1 MNIPNEVQKRNE
13 DAQLNLRDM
22 RLSQEEIDQLLGI
35 VTESYTDNPN
45 AAQKMQ
51 LYNEAQ
57 AKIND
62 EDKEKNRLLDE
73 KIARDMRNNIGFT
86 EFKKQ
91 YMYLPENVAKRAA
104 EEAANEKYRLEK
116 MEIFN
121 NRPENRMPIP
131 KMASSLVLP
140 NETDEYH
147 FRPISPRTNMASRE
161 GSPRPVGNV
170 SPSEMIVEKGGKIR
184 RTKRNRK
191 SRKSKKSWKSKKS
204 RKSKKYRKYRKH

>member
-1 MNIPNEVQKRNE
+1 MIKRNE
-13 DAQLNLRDM
+13 DAQQNLRDM
-22 RLSQEEIDQLLGI
+22 GLSQEEIDQLLGI
-35 VTESYTDNPN
+35 VKESYTQHPT

-51 LYNEAQ
+51 LYDAAQ
-57 AKIND
+57 AKINE

-86 EFKKQ
+86 ELKKQ
-91 YMYLPENVAKRAA
+91 YMYSPELVAKRTA

-121 NRPENRMPIP
+121 NRPENR
-131 KMASSLVLP
+131 SSLVLP
-140 NETDEYH
+140 TSSLPDDYH

-191 SRKSKKSWKSKKS
+191 SRKSKKSKKSKKYRKSKKS
-204 RKSKKYRKYRKH
+204 RKYRMH